1 MTHKT
6 VETYVEVDV
15 DLDEWEDDELIEE
28 MKLRGYTCVK
38 LDGGSGFES
47 EDWQFLL
54 EMIDK
59 IDETWYTRRIRE
71 KLLTARFS

>member
-1 MTHKT
+1 MTRKT
-6 VETYVEVDV
+6 VDTYVEVDV

-28 MKLRGYTCVK
+28 MRLRGYICVK
-38 LDGGSGFES
+38 SNGGADFDN

-59 IDETWYTRRIRE
+59 NSETWYTRRVRDKIFQ
-71 KLLTARFS
+71 ARHG